1 MTATNLVA
9 SSDLVLPQL
18 PIGVG
23 DQFVH
28 LRQQVADVLAARLV
42 SFHPNDLVST
52 NTPSVVQASA
62 GQLAVLHLPG
72 VVQLLDLLQNPVPNF
87 APEEV
92 VNDAHAIGV
101 HAGDDVV
108 EHQSVTAAVPPVFGS
123 GMGAPGKSIGYDPGP
138 IFPSHS
144 PGYISDCFPD
154 FTHSFNSSFNPSP
167 IFLDLTFHVCNCNT
181 VAAGP
186 KCNAISS
193 IEPYIKSSFDT
204 SPNLGLYLGPH
215 KSVSR
220 SSVSTAKPPGEQLI
234 CMSVVIIIII
244 DKFVGV
250 SFNFF
255 LIHNLG

>member
-1 MTATNLVA
+1 MTATNLVP

-28 LRQQVADVLAARLV
+28 LRQQVADVLAAWLV

-72 VVQLLDLLQNPVPNF
+72 VVQLLDLLQNLVSNF

-138 IFPSHS
+138 IFP
-144 PGYISDCFPD
+144 
-154 FTHSFNSSFNPSP
+154 
-167 IFLDLTFHVCNCNT
+167 
-181 VAAGP
+181 
-186 KCNAISS
+186 
-193 IEPYIKSSFDT
+193 
-204 SPNLGLYLGPH
+204 NLGLYLGPH
-215 KSVSR
+215 K
-220 SSVSTAKPPGEQLI
+220 SVSTAKPPGEQLI
-234 CMSVVIIIII
+234 CMSVVIIVIT